1 MKIIKSKSFQM
12 LLIELQITFILK
24 TQFIDLK
31 LNFYSNRP
39 TTIQKL
45 KHLFF

>member
-12 LLIELQITFILK
+12 LLIELQITFLK

-39 TTIQKL
+39 TTIQKS
-45 KHLFF
+45 KHPFF